1 MAIILDGNGRW
12 AKERGRERTYGHQV
26 GAANVKTIVRAAG
39 HMGVKVLT
47 LYAFSTENWKRPPIE
62 VRFLMK
68 LFKSYLISQLR
79 ELVEDNV
86 QVHIVGEQSA
96 LSDDLRKEI
105 AACEKDTAKCDGMI
119 LNVAINYG
127 GRMEI
132 VQAVQQIAREVKSGS
147 LDAESITEETISAH
161 LYPSDAQDVDLMI
174 RTGGESRISN
184 FLLWQISYG
193 ELYFTPVLWPDFTE
207 EELSKAIDWFT
218 GRDRRFGGL
227 TEDKNES
234 ACDHSDYRYHRC
246 PWAGISG
253 RLVSDGSHFP
263 RLLAGPS

>member
-1 MAIILDGNGRW
+1 MSDKKSFPEHVAIILDGNGRW
-12 AKERGRERTYGHQV
+12 AKQRGRERTYGHQV

-47 LYAFSTENWKRPPIE
+47 LYAFSTENWKRPSIE

-68 LFKSYLISQLR
+68 LFKNYLISQLR

-86 QVHIVGEQSA
+86 QVHIVGEPSA
-96 LSDDLRKEI
+96 LSEGLRKEI
-105 AACEKDTAKCDGMI
+105 AQCEKDTAGNDGLI

-132 VQAVQQIAREVKSGS
+132 VHAVQSIAKKVKEGE
-147 LDAESITEETISAH
+147 LDPSEISEETITHS
-161 LYPSDAQDVDLMI
+161 LYPSDAKDVDLMI

-207 EELSKAIDWFT
+207 AELQKAIDWYT

-227 TEDKNES
+227 TEADS
-234 ACDHSDYRYHRC
+234 
-246 PWAGISG
+246 
-253 RLVSDGSHFP
+253 
-263 RLLAGPS
+263 

>member
-1 MAIILDGNGRW
+1 MSDKKEFPEHVAIILDGNGRW
-12 AKERGRERTYGHQV
+12 AKQRGRERTYGHQV

-39 HMGVKVLT
+39 HMGIKVLT
-47 LYAFSTENWKRPPIE
+47 LYAFSTENWKRPSIE

-68 LFKSYLISQLR
+68 LFKNYLISQLR

-86 QVHIVGEQSA
+86 QVHIVGEPSA
-96 LSDDLRKEI
+96 LSDGLRKEI
-105 AACEKDTAKCDGMI
+105 AQCEKDTAGNDGLI

-132 VQAVQQIAREVKSGS
+132 VQGVQQIAQQVKEGKLEPS
-147 LDAESITEETISAH
+147 DITEETITAS
-161 LYPSDAQDVDLMI
+161 LYPSDAKDVDLMI

-207 EELSKAIDWFT
+207 AELQKAVDWFT

-227 TEDKNES
+227 TEADS
-234 ACDHSDYRYHRC
+234 
-246 PWAGISG
+246 
-253 RLVSDGSHFP
+253 
-263 RLLAGPS
+263 